1 MFTRAL
7 RSSEVTMT
15 KILPLLLILLAA
27 AAAQAQLPAAVEGQ
41 PLPTLAPMLERTV
54 PAVVNVSTRATV
66 VEAVSPLFDD
76 PFFRRFFDL
85 PTQQRER
92 IRQGLGSGV
101 IVDAATG
108 LILTNNHVIQR
119 ADEITVTL
127 HDGRRYDAEVI
138 GADSETDIAVIR
150 IEAEG
155 LHALPFADSDLLRV
169 GDFVVAIGNP
179 FGLGQTVTSG
189 IVSALGRSG
198 LGIDGFEDFIQ
209 TDASINPGN
218 SGGAL
223 VNLRGELIG
232 INTAILARGGGNI
245 GIGFAIPINMAR
257 QVQEHLVEDGA
268 VSRGQLGVAVQD
280 LTPDLAQAFALGAT
294 GGAVVTRVEPGSP
307 AERAGLRVGDV
318 VLEVDQ
324 RPVRNATDLRNRIGL
339 LRIGTEVRL
348 RVLRDGREQSL
359 AARIEAPV
367 PQELD
372 GGSIDARLA
381 GVVFAQVLQRDGEPQ
396 VRVASVQT
404 RSAAARGGLREGD
417 VILSLNRR
425 EITRLEDLRAAAQGN
440 RGGVLLNVQRGNSAY
455 FLMLQ

>member
-1 MFTRAL
+1 MMAKTFLAVL
-7 RSSEVTMT
+7 V
-15 KILPLLLILLAA
+15 LLLAA
-27 AAAQAQLPAAVEGQ
+27 VPVQAQLPAAVDGE

-54 PAVVNVSTRATV
+54 PAVVNVATRALV
-66 VEAVSPLFDD
+66 VEPVSPLFDD

-85 PTQQRER
+85 PSQQRER

-101 IVDAATG
+101 VVDAGQG

-119 ADEITVTL
+119 ADEIVVTL

-138 GADSETDIAVIR
+138 GADRETDIALIR
-150 IEAEG
+150 IEADR
-155 LHALPFADSDLLRV
+155 LQALPFADSDALRV

-198 LGIDGFEDFIQ
+198 LGVEGFEDFIQ

-223 VNLRGELIG
+223 VNLRGELVG

-257 QVQEHLVEDGA
+257 QVQEHLIADGA
-268 VSRGQLGVAVQD
+268 VTRGQLGIAVQD
-280 LTPDLAQAFALGAT
+280 LTPDLAQAFSLQVSS
-294 GGAVVTRVEPGSP
+294 GAVVTRVEPGSP
-307 AERAGLRVGDV
+307 ADRAGLRSGDV
-318 VLEVDQ
+318 VLETDG

-339 LRIGTEVRL
+339 LRVGTEVRL
-348 RVLRDGREQSL
+348 RVLRNGREQFVV
-359 AARIEAPV
+359 ARIEAPQR
-367 PQELD
+367 QEID
-372 GGSIDARLA
+372 GASIDARLA
-381 GVVFAQVLQRDGEPQ
+381 GAQFARMLQRDGEPRIAISA
-396 VRVASVQT
+396 VEP
-404 RSAAARGGLREGD
+404 RSAAARAGLREGD
-417 VILSLNRR
+417 VVLSINRR
-425 EITRLEDLRAAAQGN
+425 EVSELDDLRTAAQAG
-440 RGGVLLNVQRGNSAY
+440 RGGLLLNIQRGDGAF